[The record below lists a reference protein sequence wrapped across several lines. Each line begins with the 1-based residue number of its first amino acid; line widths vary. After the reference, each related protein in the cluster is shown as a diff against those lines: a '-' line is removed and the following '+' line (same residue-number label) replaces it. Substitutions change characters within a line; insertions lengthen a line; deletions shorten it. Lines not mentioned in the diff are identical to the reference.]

1 MIDIH
6 CHLLPGIDDGA
17 ADIAQSLALARHAVS
32 DGMTHLVCTPHIHP
46 GVYDNDICSISRA
59 FALFSEALE
68 INNIPLQINWA
79 AEVRLCPEVMGLLDA
94 GRLPL
99 FRGAGGK
106 QTVLLEFPH
115 SHVPPGS
122 EQLLKWLI
130 ANGVQVL
137 IAHPERNKT
146 LMRHVDRVTAFVEM
160 GCLLQVTS
168 GSLSGRFG
176 PPARQ
181 AAEQM
186 LLRGQ
191 VGVLASDAHNLRARP
206 PELSDGL
213 AVAAALIGLARANE
227 LVLDRPKQLVCE
239 MFGNE

>member
-17 ADIAQSLALARHAVS
+17 ADIEQSLALARHAVA
-32 DGMTHLVCTPHIHP
+32 DGVTHLVCTPHIQP
-46 GVYDNDICSISRA
+46 GVYDNNTCSISRA
-59 FALFSEALE
+59 FALFSAALE
-68 INNIPLQINWA
+68 KNRIPLQVSWA

-106 QTVLLEFPH
+106 QTVLMEFPH

-130 ANGVQVL
+130 SNGVQVL
-137 IAHPERNKT
+137 IAHPERNKM
-146 LMRHVDRVTAFVEM
+146 LMRNVDRVVAFVDM

-176 PPARQ
+176 HPARQ

-191 VGVLASDAHNLRARP
+191 VSVLASDAHNLRARP

-213 AVAAALIGLARANE
+213 EVAAGLIGLERATE
-227 LVLDRPKQLVCE
+227 LVQSRPKQLVCE
-239 MFGNE
+239 MFGSE